1 MSVGKKITLGLIALV
16 VLAILFCVYIVW
28 REPLALSA
36 YLERRALKNSGF
48 VKNVIETPGGRM
60 TFREAGQGPA
70 LIFLHGAGDQ
80 AGVWS
85 KVAQAFTAQYHV
97 ILPDQPGHGE
107 SQPESGPLPMGT
119 ILGGLEALL
128 KTRGTDQPVVLVGNS
143 MGAWVAMLYAHRHP
157 ERVARMV
164 LVDGGGLRWNNPQY
178 SLLPAN
184 REEARKLMNAL
195 MDPGSPFVPDFV
207 LDDVIRRAR
216 QGPIGRLFATGA
228 DLETFLLDGKLGEIK
243 TPAEILWGESDKLI
257 PLEYARRMQA
267 ELPAARLTTI
277 PRCGHIPGREC
288 PIAFQAALE
297 KILSQPL
304 PESRPAP
311 EAPAAKEPAKPNL
324 P

>member
-1 MSVGKKITLGLIALV
+1 MSVGKQIALSAAGLV
-16 VLAILFCVYIVW
+16 VLAILLCIYVFW

-36 YLERRALKNSGF
+36 YFERRALRDSGF
-48 VKNVIETPGGRM
+48 VKNVVETPGGRM
-60 TFREAGQGPA
+60 TIREAGNGPA

-85 KVAQAFTAQYHV
+85 KVAPSFVAKYHV

-107 SQPESGPLPMGT
+107 SEPESGPLPMGT

-128 KTRGTDQPVVLVGNS
+128 KTRPTNQPVVLVGNS
-143 MGAWVAMLYAHRHP
+143 MGAWVAMLYAYRHP
-157 ERVARMV
+157 ERVTRIV
-164 LVDGGGLRWNNPQY
+164 LVDGGALRWNNPQY

-195 MDPGSPFVPDFV
+195 MDPGSPVVPDFV
-207 LDDVIRRAR
+207 LDDVIRKAHS
-216 QGPIGRLFATGA
+216 GPIGRLFATGA
-228 DLETFLLDGKLGEIK
+228 DLEAFLLDGKLGEIR
-243 TPAEILWGESDKLI
+243 TPADLLWGESDKLI
-257 PLEYARRMQA
+257 PLDYARRMES

-297 KILSQPL
+297 KILSQPP
-304 PESRPAP
+304 PEPRPAAEAGAATEQPKPSRP
-311 EAPAAKEPAKPNL
+311 
-324 P
+324 